1 MRRLEARMA
10 EQRLIAMGRE
20 TQRREIERRKRDGQ
34 GRDRGH
40 A

>member
-20 TQRREIERRKRDGQ
+20 AQRRERQKQEVRDGSN
-34 GRDRGH
+34 
-40 A
+40 